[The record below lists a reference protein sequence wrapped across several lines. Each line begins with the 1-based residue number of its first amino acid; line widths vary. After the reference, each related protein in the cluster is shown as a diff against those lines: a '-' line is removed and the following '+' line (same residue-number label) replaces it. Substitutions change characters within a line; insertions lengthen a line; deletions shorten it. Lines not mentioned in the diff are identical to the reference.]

1 MNLPSFLFKFHS
13 SRFSDI
19 QSFPII
25 FSCLLCFDP
34 FYLYLRAWPETFSFL
49 FSLFIFFRNYTVSSP
64 SEAWYASIAF
74 FLSRPLLLPTTTHTI
89 PTLINS
95 AVSNSFTRRT
105 LPSLLGHFP
114 FYFYPRHRRIIVR
127 SSPFL
132 LFRRWRFT
140 LVWPCCNFSLSL
152 SLSIYRF
159 SPLCSY
165 VMSSFSP
172 QPGSKLP
179 FLGVCIDFV
188 VTPPVSPTQ
197 VSQLGTFLLLERG
210 KVKSPWCFFR
220 WSPLAGRIFQRFLLV
235 PRFFFSSFNTS

>member
-1 MNLPSFLFKFHS
+1 M
-13 SRFSDI
+13 
-19 QSFPII
+19 
-25 FSCLLCFDP
+25 
-34 FYLYLRAWPETFSFL
+34 
-49 FSLFIFFRNYTVSSP
+49 
-64 SEAWYASIAF
+64 
-74 FLSRPLLLPTTTHTI
+74 RPLLFSSLVPFSSQQPPTPFPPWLTPPYPTVLPDEHFRVYSDTF
-89 PTLINS
+89 L
-95 AVSNSFTRRT
+95 FTSI
-105 LPSLLGHFP
+105 LAIAGLLSVLRP
-114 FYFYPRHRRIIVR
+114 FYCSVGDGLR
-127 SSPFL
+127 SYG
-132 LFRRWRFT
+132 
-140 LVWPCCNFSLSL
+140 LVVTSLSLSL

-172 QPGSKLP
+172 QLGSKLP

-235 PRFFFSSFNTS
+235 PRFFFFFF